1 MTKLRRIAQAVEDL
15 KTLEIL
21 KEEDRILVDFSSM
34 SQTFT
39 LIIFVKK
46 STGKQIKIRNILME
60 EFSGN
65 IKLSH
70 SNDNFIEFII
80 K

>member
-21 KEEDRILVDFSSM
+21 KEEDKILVDFSSM
-34 SQTFT
+34 FQTFT

-65 IKLSH
+65 IELSH